1 MLGIGHPLA
10 RKPAQLS
17 GGQRQRVALGR
28 ALVRQPSVFLMDEP
42 LSNLD
47 AKLRVHIRAE
57 IARLH
62 HRLGAT
68 FVYVTHDQTE
78 AMTMSDRIAVLLDGE
93 LRQLATPVGLYRS
106 PPDLAV
112 AAFLEIGRAHV

>member
-1 MLGIGHPLA
+1 M
-10 RKPAQLS
+10 
-17 GGQRQRVALGR
+17 
-28 ALVRQPSVFLMDEP
+28 
-42 LSNLD
+42 
-47 AKLRVHIRAE
+47 RAE

-93 LRQLATPVGLYRS
+93 LRQIDTPVGLYRS
-106 PPDLAV
+106 PADLEV
-112 AAFLEIGRAHV
+112 AEFMAQPRLNRFEVVGTGNGFVEAFGPRLALADDRKEDGEGKGGAER